1 MTSPGQGEWMNK
13 AGGDGEDGARRGGEA
28 EHALRAVT
36 TGDGE
41 SRQNEEKETETRR
54 GSLHHAQRA
63 DDLRRSARDCAPT
76 VVILVRA
83 EGRRSGSKEW
93 RRPGGRVHLQGLLV
107 VDRTPRPDPGRGVFY
122 SNVCCVWSSGSS
134 GHVLPLEP
142 GHIWEGSTC
151 RVVGLNPSRGLG
163 PAGTVGLVT
172 SLGPRTR

>member
-76 VVILVRA
+76 VVILV
-83 EGRRSGSKEW
+83 
-93 RRPGGRVHLQGLLV
+93 PGGRQAERFEGVEASRG
-107 VDRTPRPDPGRGVFY
+107 PSPPPGAPGRGQ
-122 SNVCCVWSSGSS
+122 NAETRPWS
-134 GHVLPLEP
+134 
-142 GHIWEGSTC
+142 W
-151 RVVGLNPSRGLG
+151 GLLQ
-163 PAGTVGLVT
+163 
-172 SLGPRTR
+172 